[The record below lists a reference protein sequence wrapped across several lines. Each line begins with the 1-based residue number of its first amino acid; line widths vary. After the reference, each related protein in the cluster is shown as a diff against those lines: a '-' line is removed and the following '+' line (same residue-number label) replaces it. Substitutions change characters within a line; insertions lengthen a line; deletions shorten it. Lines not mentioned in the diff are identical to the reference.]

1 MARKLNVAI
10 VGATGVVGSIMR
22 RLIAAERDNWGEVR
36 LIASARSAGKQLD
49 VGDEVLTVQAIGDE
63 AFDGIDIAHFDLPDE
78 VSAEWVPVA
87 AAKGVVVIDKSG
99 YFRMD
104 PEVPL
109 VCREAN
115 PQDAANRPKGI
126 IANAN
131 CTTLALIP
139 TLAALNAEFGLVSMS
154 VASYQAASG
163 SGKEGLEALYAQLEK
178 IAGIEGVGTMG
189 SDLRLVLGD
198 AFNAP
203 FGAPLA
209 LNVVPKVGGWK
220 DDGWTSEELKVRN
233 ESRKILGLPDLKVA
247 STCVRVPVAV
257 GHSQVVH
264 ATFDREVTVA
274 DAHRVLG
281 AADGV
286 TLVDDPANG
295 VFPMPIDSVGKS
307 GTQVGRIRQSID
319 FPNSLEFFVVADNL
333 MKGAALNSIE
343 TADLVRRELEA
354 AQ

>member
-22 RLIAAERDNWGEVR
+22 RLIAEERGNWGEVR
-36 LIASARSAGKQLD
+36 LVASARSAGKILS
-49 VGDEVLTVQAIGDE
+49 VGDEQIEVQAIGADV
-63 AFDGIDIAHFDLPDE
+63 FDGIDIAHFDLPDE

-104 PEVPL
+104 PDVPL
-109 VCREAN
+109 VVREAN
-115 PQDAANRPKGI
+115 PEAAAVRPKGI

-139 TLAALNAEFGLVSMS
+139 SLAALNEAFGLVSMS

-163 SGKEGLEALYAQLEK
+163 SGKEGLEALYAQMQK
-178 IAGIEGVGTMG
+178 IAGIDGVGTAG
-189 SDLRLVLGD
+189 NDLRAVLGEE
-198 AFNAP
+198 FNTP

-264 ATFDREVTVA
+264 ATFEREVTVA
-274 DAHRVLG
+274 DAHRVLA

-286 TLVDDPANG
+286 DLVDDPANM
-295 VFPMPIDSVGKS
+295 VFPMPIDSAGKS
-307 GTQVGRIRQSID
+307 GTQIGRVRQSID

-354 AQ
+354 QL

>member
-22 RLIAAERDNWGEVR
+22 RLIAAERGNWGEIR

-49 VGDEVLTVQAIGDE
+49 VGDETLTVQAIGAE

-99 YFRMD
+99 HFRMD

-115 PQDAANRPKGI
+115 PGEAANRPKGI

-163 SGKEGLEALYAQLEK
+163 SGKEGLEALYAQLQK
-178 IAGIEGVGTMG
+178 IAGVEGLGTAG
-189 SDLRLVLGD
+189 HDLRSVLGEEFD
-198 AFNAP
+198 AP

-286 TLVDDPANG
+286 DLVDDPANG
-295 VFPMPIDSVGKS
+295 VFPMPIDSAGRT
-307 GTQVGRIRQSID
+307 GTQVGRIRQSVD

>member
-22 RLIAAERDNWGEVR
+22 RLIAEERGNWGEVR
-36 LIASARSAGKQLD
+36 LIASARSAGKVLS
-49 VGDEVLTVQAIGDE
+49 VGDENIEVRAISAE

-87 AAKGVVVIDKSG
+87 AAQGVVVIDKSAH
-99 YFRMD
+99 YRMD
-104 PEVPL
+104 PDVPL
-109 VCREAN
+109 VAREAN
-115 PQDAANRPKGI
+115 PEAAAVRPKGI

-139 TLAALNAEFGLVSMS
+139 ALAALNAAFGLVSMS

-163 SGKEGLEALYAQLEK
+163 SGKEGLEALYAQFQKL
-178 IAGIEGVGTMG
+178 AGVDKVGTELG
-189 SDLRLVLGD
+189 DVRAVLGED
-198 AFNAP
+198 FNAP

-209 LNVVPKVGGWK
+209 LNVIPKVGGWK
-220 DDGWTSEELKVRN
+220 EDGWTSEELKVRN

-264 ATFDREVTVA
+264 ATFAREVTVA
-274 DAHRVLG
+274 AAHRVL
-281 AADGV
+281 AAAEGV
-286 TLVDDPANG
+286 DLVDDPANM
-295 VFPMPIDSVGKS
+295 VFPMPIDSVGKG
-307 GTQVGRIRQSID
+307 GTQVGRVRQSID

>member
-22 RLIAAERDNWGEVR
+22 RLIAEERGNWGEVR
-36 LIASARSAGKQLD
+36 LVASARSAGKILS
-49 VGDEVLTVQAIGDE
+49 VGDEQIEVQAISADV
-63 AFDGIDIAHFDLPDE
+63 FDGIDIAHFDLPDE

-87 AAKGVVVIDKSG
+87 AAKGVVVIDKSA

-104 PEVPL
+104 PDVPL
-109 VCREAN
+109 VVREAN
-115 PQDAANRPKGI
+115 PGAAAVRPKGI

-139 TLAALNAEFGLVSMS
+139 SLAALNEAFGLVSMS

-163 SGKEGLEALYAQLEK
+163 SGKEGLEALYAQMQK
-178 IAGIEGVGTMG
+178 IAGIDGLGTAG
-189 SDLRLVLGD
+189 NDLRQVLGEE
-198 AFNAP
+198 FNTP

-264 ATFDREVTVA
+264 ATFEREVTVA
-274 DAHRVLG
+274 EAHRVLA

-286 TLVDDPANG
+286 DLVDDPANM
-295 VFPMPIDSVGKS
+295 VFPMPIDSAGKG
-307 GTQVGRIRQSID
+307 GTQIGRVRQSID

-354 AQ
+354 QR

>member
-1 MARKLNVAI
+1 MDRKLNVAI

-22 RLIAAERDNWGEVR
+22 RLIAAERGNWGEIR
-36 LIASARSAGKQLD
+36 LIASARSAGKRLP
-49 VGDEVLTVQAIGDE
+49 VGDETLEVQAIGED

-99 YFRMD
+99 HFRMD

-115 PQDAANRPKGI
+115 PEAARERPKGI

-139 TLAALNAEFGLVSMS
+139 TLAALNEAFGLVSMS

-163 SGKEGLEALYAQLEK
+163 SGKEGLEALYDQIAK
-178 IAGIEGVGTMG
+178 IASVDRIGTETG
-189 SDLRLVLGD
+189 DVRAVLGED
-198 AFNAP
+198 FDAP

-220 DDGWTSEELKVRN
+220 DGGWTSEELKVRG

-257 GHSQVVH
+257 GHSQAVH
-264 ATFDREVTVA
+264 ATFAREVTVEE
-274 DAHRVLG
+274 AHRVL
-281 AADGV
+281 AAAPGV
-286 TLVDDPANG
+286 DVVDDPANS
-295 VFPMPIDSVGKS
+295 VYPMPIDGVGKP
-307 GTQVGRIRQSID
+307 GTQVGRVRQSID
-319 FPNSLEFFVVADNL
+319 FPNSLEFFVVGDNL

-354 AQ
+354 Q

>member
-1 MARKLNVAI
+1 MSRKLNVAI

-22 RLIAAERDNWGEVR
+22 RLLADERDKWGEIR
-36 LIASARSAGKQLD
+36 LIASARSAGKVLT
-49 VGDEVLTVQAIGDE
+49 VGDEEITVQAIGPDV
-63 AFDGIDIAHFDLPDE
+63 FDGVDIAHFDLPDE

-87 AAKGVVVIDKSG
+87 AAAGAIVIDKSAH
-99 YFRMD
+99 FRMD

-115 PQDAANRPKGI
+115 PEAAGERPKGI

-139 TLAALNAEFGLVSMS
+139 TLAALDRAFGLVSMS

-163 SGKEGLEALYAQLEK
+163 SGKEGLEALYAQIDKTASVER
-178 IAGIEGVGTMG
+178 IGTEP
-189 SDLRLVLGD
+189 DDVRAVLGTEYD
-198 AFNAP
+198 SP

-209 LNVVPKVGGWK
+209 LNVVPKVGGWR
-220 DDGWTSEELKVRN
+220 DGGWTSEELKVRN

-257 GHSQVVH
+257 GHSQAVH
-264 ATFDREVTVA
+264 ATFSSEVSVA
-274 DAHRVLG
+274 EAHRVL
-281 AADGV
+281 AAAEGV
-286 TLVDDPANG
+286 DLVDDPDNM
-295 VFPMPIDSVGKS
+295 VFPTPIDSVGKP
-307 GTQVGRIRQSID
+307 GTQVGRVRQSID
-319 FPNSLEFFVVADNL
+319 FPNSLEFFVVGDNL

-343 TADLVRRELEA
+343 TAELVRQELEA
-354 AQ
+354 KQ

>member
-1 MARKLNVAI
+1 MSRKLNVAI

-22 RLIAAERDNWGEVR
+22 RLIAAERDHWGEIR
-36 LIASARSAGKQLD
+36 LVASARSAGRRLA
-49 VGDEVLTVQAIGDE
+49 VGDETIEVQALSSE
-63 AFDGIDIAHFDLPDE
+63 VFDGIDIAHFDLPDE

-87 AAKGVVVIDKSG
+87 AARGVVVIDKSAH
-99 YFRMD
+99 FRMD

-115 PQDAANRPKGI
+115 PEAARDRPKGI

-139 TLAALNAEFGLVSMS
+139 TLAALNEAFGLVSMS

-163 SGKEGLEALYAQLEK
+163 SGKEGLEALYAQADK
-178 IAGIEGVGTMG
+178 TAGIERIGTEPG
-189 SDLRLVLGD
+189 DVRAVLGEEYD
-198 AFNAP
+198 AP

-209 LNVVPKVGGWK
+209 LNVVPKVGGWR
-220 DDGWTSEELKVRN
+220 DGGWTSEELKVRN

-257 GHSQVVH
+257 GHSQAVH
-264 ATFDREVTVA
+264 ATFEREVSVEA
-274 DAHRVLG
+274 AHRVL
-281 AADGV
+281 AEAPGV
-286 TLVDDPANG
+286 DLVDDPANG
-295 VFPMPIDSVGKS
+295 VYPMPIDGVGKP
-307 GTQVGRIRQSID
+307 GTQVGRVRQSID
-319 FPNSLEFFVVADNL
+319 FPNSLEFFVVGDNL

-343 TADLVRRELEA
+343 TAELVRRELEA
-354 AQ
+354 R

>member
-1 MARKLNVAI
+1 MSRRLNLAI
-10 VGATGVVGSIMR
+10 VGATGVVGGIMR
-22 RLIAAERDNWGEVR
+22 RLVAEERENWGEIR
-36 LIASARSAGKQLD
+36 LIASPRSAGKRLAL
-49 VGDEVLTVQAIGDE
+49 GDETIEVQALSAE
-63 AFDGIDIAHFDLPDE
+63 VFDGIDVAHFDLPDE

-87 AAKGVVVIDKSG
+87 AAKGVVVIDKSAH
-99 YFRMD
+99 FRMD
-104 PEVPL
+104 PDVPL

-115 PQDAANRPKGI
+115 PEAAHHRPKGV

-139 TLAALNAEFGLVSMS
+139 TLAALNEAFGLVSMS

-163 SGKEGLEALYAQLEK
+163 SGKEGLEALYAQIGK
-178 IAGIEGVGTMG
+178 IAGADRIGTEPG
-189 SDLRLVLGD
+189 DVRAVLGED
-198 AFNAP
+198 FDAP

-209 LNVVPKVGGWK
+209 LNVVPKVGGWR

-257 GHSQVVH
+257 GHSQAVH
-264 ATFDREVTVA
+264 ATFEREVSVEA
-274 DAHRVLG
+274 AHRALE
-281 AADGV
+281 AAPGV
-286 TLVDDPANG
+286 DLVDDPANG
-295 VFPMPIDSVGKS
+295 VYPMPIDGVGKP
-307 GTQVGRIRQSID
+307 GTQVGRLRQSID
-319 FPNSLEFFVVADNL
+319 FPNSLEFFVVGDNL

-354 AQ
+354 ER

>member
-1 MARKLNVAI
+1 MGRKLNVAI

-22 RLIAAERDNWGEVR
+22 RLIADERDNWGEVR
-36 LIASARSAGKQLD
+36 LIASARSAGKLLS
-49 VGDEVLTVQAIGDE
+49 VGDETIEVQAMSAE

-78 VSAEWVPVA
+78 VSAEWVPIA
-87 AAKGVVVIDKSG
+87 AAKGVIVIDKSAT
-99 YFRMD
+99 YRMD
-104 PEVPL
+104 PDVPL
-109 VCREAN
+109 VAREAN
-115 PQDAANRPKGI
+115 PEAARNRPKGI

-139 TLAALNAEFGLVSMS
+139 TLAALNEAFGLVSMS

-163 SGKEGLEALYAQLEK
+163 SGKEGLEALYAQLQK
-178 IAGIEGVGTMG
+178 LSGAGLVGTELG
-189 SDLRLVLGD
+189 DVRAVLGEE
-198 AFNAP
+198 FNAP

-209 LNVVPKVGGWK
+209 FNVVPKIGGWK

-274 DAHRVLG
+274 EAHRVL
-281 AADGV
+281 AAAEGV
-286 TLVDDPANG
+286 DLVDDPANG
-295 VFPMPIDSVGKS
+295 VYPTPIDSVGRT
-307 GTQVGRIRQSID
+307 GTQVGRIRQSLD
-319 FPNSLEFFVVADNL
+319 FPNSLEFFVVGDNL
-333 MKGAALNSIE
+333 MKGAALNSME

-354 AQ
+354 A

>member
-1 MARKLNVAI
+1 MSRKLNVAI
-10 VGATGVVGSIMR
+10 VGATGVVGGIMR

-36 LIASARSAGKQLD
+36 LIASARSAGKHLS
-49 VGDEVLTVQAIGDE
+49 VGEESIEVQALTAE
-63 AFDGIDIAHFDLPDE
+63 VFDGIDIAHFDLPDE

-87 AAKGVVVIDKSG
+87 AAKGVVVIDKSAH
-99 YFRMD
+99 FRMD

-115 PQDAANRPKGI
+115 PEAVHDRPKGV

-139 TLAALNAEFGLVSMS
+139 TLAALDEAFGLVSMS

-163 SGKEGLEALYAQLEK
+163 SGKEGLEALYEQ
-178 IAGIEGVGTMG
+178 IAKVADADRIGTETG
-189 SDLRLVLGD
+189 DVRALLGED
-198 AFNAP
+198 FNAP

-209 LNVVPKVGGWK
+209 LNVVPKVGGWRE
-220 DDGWTSEELKVRN
+220 DGWTSEELKVRN

-257 GHSQVVH
+257 GHSQAVH
-264 ATFDREVTVA
+264 AMFEREVSVEAARRVLA
-274 DAHRVLG
+274 DAP
-281 AADGV
+281 GV
-286 TLVDDPANG
+286 DLVDDPDAG
-295 VFPMPIDSVGKS
+295 VYPMPIDGVGKS
-307 GTQVGRIRQSID
+307 GTQVGRLRQSID
-319 FPNSLEFFVVADNL
+319 FPNSLEFFVVGDNL

-343 TADLVRRELEA
+343 TADLVRRELENR
-354 AQ
+354 

>member
-22 RLIAAERDNWGEVR
+22 RLIAEERGNWGEVR
-36 LIASARSAGKQLD
+36 LIASPRSAGKILS
-49 VGDEVLTVQAIGDE
+49 VGDENLEVQAISAE
-63 AFDGIDIAHFDLPDE
+63 VFDGIDIAHFDLPDE

-99 YFRMD
+99 YYRMD
-104 PEVPL
+104 PDVPL
-109 VCREAN
+109 VAREAN
-115 PQDAANRPKGI
+115 PEAARNRPKGI

-139 TLAALNAEFGLVSMS
+139 SLAALNAAFGLVSMS

-163 SGKEGLEALYAQLEK
+163 SGKEGLEALYAQLQK
-178 IAGIEGVGTMG
+178 VNGIDRIGTELG
-189 SDLRLVLGD
+189 DVRAVLGEE
-198 AFNAP
+198 FNTP

-209 LNVVPKVGGWK
+209 LNVVPKIGGWK

-264 ATFDREVTVA
+264 ATFEREVTVA
-274 DAHRVLG
+274 EAHRVLE

-286 TLVDDPANG
+286 DLVDDPANM
-295 VFPMPIDSVGKS
+295 VFPMPIDSVGKG
-307 GTQVGRIRQSID
+307 GTQIGRVRQSID
-319 FPNSLEFFVVADNL
+319 FPNSLEFFVVGDNL

-354 AQ
+354 EA